1 MDDPGQILP
10 VLIPIGVLHAALAI
24 WGLADILGRQDV
36 ITLGKAIWAAV
47 IIGIV
52 LTGPLIYFMYGRGE
66 KSWVRRVAALQEEM
80 RRQSAQPSDPDEKG
94 ESGKRRGE

>member
-10 VLIPIGVLHAALAI
+10 VLIPIGVIHAALAI
-24 WGLADILGRQDV
+24 WGLADILRRKD
-36 ITLGKAIWAAV
+36 TTALGKAVWAAV

-52 LTGPLIYFMYGRGE
+52 LTGPLVYFTYGRGE
-66 KSWVRRVAALQEEM
+66 KSWARRVAALQEKM
-80 RRQSAQPSDPDEKG
+80 REQPTQTPDPDEKG

>member
-10 VLIPIGVLHAALAI
+10 VIIPIGILHLALMM
-24 WGLADILGRQDV
+24 WGLADILTRKDM
-36 ITLGKAIWAAV
+36 ITLGKAVWSAV

-66 KSWVRRVAALQEEM
+66 KSWARRVAALQEE
-80 RRQSAQPSDPDEKG
+80 
-94 ESGKRRGE
+94 